1 VRLLLIGPPGSG
13 KGTQATR
20 IGNHYGIAHI
30 SSGELLRRQVELDT
44 PIGQA
49 VREQLARGDLV
60 SDGIVMDLLRRPVET
75 ASREGGYVLDGFPR
89 TVAQA
94 EAAYLIARE
103 LGAGVQVA
111 LYLSVPRDQ
120 LIERMVA
127 RGRAA
132 GRADD
137 SLDVITHRLHVFDE
151 QTTPLLD
158 YYAGREVLVTVDG
171 SKPADDV
178 TATAIAEL
186 DRVRPTLR

>member
-44 PIGQA
+44 PIGRA
-49 VREQLARGDLV
+49 VHSQLARGDLV

-75 ASREGGYVLDGFPR
+75 ASRQGGYVLDGFPR

-137 SLDVITHRLHVFDE
+137 SLDVITHRIDVFDE

-171 SKPADDV
+171 TKPPDDV

>member
-13 KGTQATR
+13 KGTQAIR

-44 PIGQA
+44 PIGRA
-49 VREQLARGDLV
+49 VRDQLAWGDLV

-75 ASREGGYVLDGFPR
+75 ASRQGGYVLDGFPR

-103 LGAGVQVA
+103 LDARVQVA
-111 LYLSVPRDQ
+111 LHLSVPREQ
-120 LIERMVA
+120 LVERMVA

-137 SLDVITHRLHVFDE
+137 NLDVINHRLEVFDE

-158 YYAGREVLVTVDG
+158 YYARREVLVTVDG

-186 DRVRPTLR
+186 DLVRPTLR

>member
-1 VRLLLIGPPGSG
+1 MRLLLIGPPGSG
-13 KGTQATR
+13 KGTQATG

-49 VREQLARGDLV
+49 IREQLARGDLA

-75 ASREGGYVLDGFPR
+75 ASRQGGYVLDGFPR

-103 LGAGVQVA
+103 LDAGVQVA
-111 LYLSVPRDQ
+111 VYLSVPHDQ
-120 LIERMVA
+120 LIERMVS
-127 RGRAA
+127 RRRIA
-132 GRADD
+132 GRTDD
-137 SLDVITHRLHVFDE
+137 SLDVINHRLQVFEE

-178 TATAIAEL
+178 TATAIKEL
-186 DRVRPTLR
+186 DRVRPSLR